1 MMFFYKKFG
10 RNNESVY
17 ICNHIFNEC
26 SHFGRAIWSF
36 GGCGR
41 RVTNI
46 VKLKNKTPI
55 VKNIT

>member
-26 SHFGRAIWSF
+26 SHFGRGNMVFW
-36 GGCGR
+36 
-41 RVTNI
+41 RVWEKSNEHCKT
-46 VKLKNKTPI
+46 LKTKRLL
-55 VKNIT
+55 